1 MSHEVL
7 THEKT
12 LTSRSSA
19 ELRQGFMDGAITPLD
34 VLEDTLERIAEVN
47 ASINGI
53 AHLNRAEAERQA
65 EASGERWRAGRPLS
79 LIDGLPI
86 SIKDSINAVGTP
98 WRHGSRGHVE
108 VPAATADSPPAARL
122 KEGGA
127 VIFAK
132 TTMPDFGM
140 SASGVSSLYGIV
152 RNPWNLST
160 SPGGSSSGAG
170 ATLAAGVGVAGIGT
184 DIAGSVR
191 IPASHCGLFALKPT
205 QGRIAHLAPS
215 TVRSP
220 GPMARSAREG
230 AELYGVIAKPDPR
243 DNSSLPGSHVGVPP
257 LPGDTDIRDLRV
269 GLLLDLGYGEA
280 LHPYVAAAV
289 LDAAEV
295 LRDAGA
301 EVTEVPPVFDEDPY
315 APLDRVFQ
323 VRARTEWEGIP
334 EHLRDDVLPA
344 IADWCLEAATLSA
357 TQHSRDLHHV
367 QSSAARVYSRLSGFD
382 IIVSP
387 TLPGVGYSAEMV
399 GLDEDRPLAHC
410 SWTCWSNQTGQPAA
424 NVAFGSADGHPIGI
438 QIWGRRFDDER
449 VLALAQWLELRR
461 PVEMPWPTFPFPDR
475 PLDTGFY
482 RGSRSPG
489 VSGEATPRTGGI
501 AS

>member
-7 THEKT
+7 THEKP
-12 LTSRSSA
+12 LTARSSA

-34 VLEDTLERIAEVN
+34 LLEDTLERIAEVN
-47 ASINGI
+47 GSINGI
-53 AHLNRAEAERQA
+53 AHLNPEEAERQA
-65 EASGERWRAGRPLS
+65 AASGERWRTGRPLS
-79 LIDGLPI
+79 VIDGLPV

-108 VPAATADSPPAARL
+108 VPVATTDSPPAARL

-160 SPGGSSSGAG
+160 SPGGSSAGAG
-170 ATLAAGVGVAGIGT
+170 ATLAAGIGVAGIGT

-191 IPASHCGLFALKPT
+191 IPASHCGVFALKPT

-220 GPMARSAREG
+220 GPMARSAREA
-230 AELYGVIAKPDPR
+230 AELYTVIARPDPR
-243 DNSSLPGSHVGVPP
+243 DNSSLPGSPVGVPP
-257 LPGDTDIRDLRV
+257 LLSGAEVRDLRV
-269 GLLLDLGYGEA
+269 GLLLDLGYGEP
-280 LHPYVAAAV
+280 LHPEVAAAV
-289 LDAAEV
+289 VDAAGS

-301 EVTEVPPVFDEDPY
+301 EVTELPPVFDEDPY
-315 APLDRVFQ
+315 APLDRIFQ

-334 EHLRDDVLPA
+334 EHLRDAVLPA
-344 IADWCLEAATLSA
+344 IADWCADAGSLGA
-357 TQHSRDLHHV
+357 TQHARDLHHV
-367 QSSAARVYSRLSGFD
+367 QSSASRVYDRLSEFD
-382 IIVSP
+382 IVVSP
-387 TLPGVGYSAEMV
+387 TLPGVGYRAEMV
-399 GLDEDRPLAHC
+399 GLDEHRPLAHC
-410 SWTCWSNQTGQPAA
+410 SWTCWGNQTGQPCAT
-424 NVAFGSADGHPIGI
+424 VAFGSADGHPIGV
-438 QIWGRRFDDER
+438 QLWGRRFDDER

-461 PVEMPWPTFPFPDR
+461 PAEIAWPDFPFPDR
-475 PLDTGFY
+475 PLDTGYY
-482 RGSRSPG
+482 RGTRSPESPG
-489 VSGEATPRTGGI
+489 PTTARADGI
-501 AS
+501 TS